1 MAGCELSEQTNGE
14 RMLIIGLW
22 LSAVY
27 WLVESLLDTY
37 FFHHGLLA
45 DQLFPINS
53 YELWMRCFAVGLII
67 CFSIYAERMLHGRR
81 EAETALDESENRYRE
96 LVEDANSIILRMA
109 PTGVI
114 TYLNRFGLKFFGYS
128 EDELIGRNMLGRI
141 VPETDM
147 AGRDLAAMIE
157 DIGRNP
163 ERYVNNE
170 NENTYKDGS
179 RVWISW
185 TNKAIYDGSG
195 RLVEVL
201 CIGND
206 LSERKEAEEKLEQ
219 ALQEVRELSLVDQL
233 TGLKNRRGFLTL
245 AEQQLK
251 VADRTQVGVSLFFM
265 DLDNM
270 KWINDNLGHNVGDRA
285 LVEAADVLRE
295 TFRESDIIARLDGD
309 EFAVLLIHT
318 SPDVPFSA
326 ERLAETL
333 EAHNGRGDRSYELQM
348 SVGVA
353 VYDCQSRCS
362 IQELLSRADGLMYA
376 EKRRR
381 KASNEPS
388 SPDAYPAEACER

>member
-1 MAGCELSEQTNGE
+1 
-14 RMLIIGLW
+14 
-22 LSAVY
+22 
-27 WLVESLLDTY
+27 
-37 FFHHGLLA
+37 
-45 DQLFPINS
+45 
-53 YELWMRCFAVGLII
+53 
-67 CFSIYAERMLHGRR
+67 MLHGRR
-81 EAETALDESENRYRE
+81 EAETALDESQNRYRE
-96 LVEDANSIILRMA
+96 LVENANSIILRMA

-128 EDELIGRNMLGRI
+128 QDELIGHNAVGRI
-141 VPETDM
+141 VPDTDM
-147 AGRDLAAMIE
+147 AGRDLAAMIA
-157 DIGRNP
+157 DIARNP

-170 NENTYKDGS
+170 NENTYRDGS

-185 TNKAIYDGSG
+185 TNKAIYDDSG

-219 ALQEVRELSLVDQL
+219 ALREVRELSLVDQL

-251 VADRTQVGVSLFFM
+251 VADRTQVGVRLVFI

-270 KWINDNLGHNVGDRA
+270 KQINDNLGHNVGDQA

-333 EAHNGRGDRSYELQM
+333 EAHNAREDRAYELRM

-353 VYDCQSRCS
+353 VYDRQSQCT
-362 IQELLSRADGLMYA
+362 IEELLSRADDLMYA

-381 KASNEPS
+381 KASDEPS
-388 SPDAYPAEACER
+388 SPDTYPAEACER

>member
-1 MAGCELSEQTNGE
+1 
-14 RMLIIGLW
+14 MLIIGLW
-22 LSAVY
+22 LSTVY

-37 FFHHGLLA
+37 FFHRGPLS

-67 CFSIYAERMLHGRR
+67 CFSAYAERMVHGRR
-81 EAETALDESENRYRE
+81 EAETALDESENRYCE
-96 LVEDANSIILRMA
+96 LVENANSIILRMS

-128 EDELIGRNMLGRI
+128 EDELMGQNAVGRI

-147 AGRDLAAMIE
+147 AGRDLAAMIA

-170 NENTYKDGS
+170 NENTYRDGS

-185 TNKAIYDGSG
+185 TNKAIYDGDG

-206 LSERKEAEEKLEQ
+206 LSERKRAEEKLEQ
-219 ALQEVRELSLVDQL
+219 ALKEVRELSLVDQL
-233 TGLKNRRGFLTL
+233 TDLRNRRGFLTL

-251 VADRTQVGVSLFFM
+251 VADRTQVGVGLFFI
-265 DLDNM
+265 DLDNL
-270 KWINDNLGHNVGDRA
+270 KCINDKLGHKIGDQA

-309 EFAVLLIHT
+309 EFAVLLIHA

-326 ERLAETL
+326 ERLARTL
-333 EAHNGRGDRSYELQM
+333 EAHNAREGRAYELQM

-353 VYDCQSRCS
+353 VYDCQSRCT
-362 IQELLSRADGLMYA
+362 IQELLSRADDLMYA

-381 KASNEPS
+381 KAGDGPS
-388 SPDAYPAEACER
+388 SPDTYPAEACER